1 VGDLVNCMTSDR
13 GLYSPVFELKFGVA
27 RYGEI
32 RTGYSGHFMFCAY
45 FNAESL
51 ECASGGY
58 DRNSYM
64 SSFGVT
70 PRTWY

>member
-1 VGDLVNCMTSDR
+1 
-13 GLYSPVFELKFGVA
+13 LKFGVA

-32 RTGYSGHFMFCAY
+32 RTGYSGHFMFCAC